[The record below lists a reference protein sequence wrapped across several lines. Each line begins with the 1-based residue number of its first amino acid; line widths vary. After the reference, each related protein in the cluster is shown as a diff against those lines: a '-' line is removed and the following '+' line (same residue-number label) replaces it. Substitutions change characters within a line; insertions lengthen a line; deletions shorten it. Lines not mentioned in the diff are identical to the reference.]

1 MKGLSRLQLNLKSEL
16 PTDLQMENIPLKDL
30 SSLAEDIH
38 IKIRKASQNTNL
50 DMREFLGIN
59 KAVQSIQ
66 AELLNNTSKLTEINK
81 SIEKDT
87 KKLEEVEDD
96 PTYSDEQKQLYG
108 DRLDYLN
115 TKKQATLEILS
126 HNQNDLQTEV
136 ARIS

>member
-38 IKIRKASQNTNL
+38 IKIREASQNTNL

-87 KKLEEVEDD
+87 KKLEQVEDD

-126 HNQNDLQTEV
+126 HNRNDLQTEV